1 MNENVSREIQS
12 DQEDVIDLGKL
23 FYKILVRWRW
33 FIISVPLCLA
43 AALFYCLIS
52 TPVYDIHGKV
62 MISDTKK
69 GELGTNVMMKELGF
83 SRAGDVYVENEMVE
97 LQSKNLMREVVR
109 DLELNIRY
117 TQECFFRDHEL
128 YNDSPV
134 KILVDHPEGIK
145 DTCLYVLLTANEE
158 VVVTDPK
165 GEVIRRGHFSESIS
179 MGDYCISVEKNEE
192 YMGRELREVRINL
205 DSYETAT
212 KAFYKSLSITP
223 LEKNTNAVRIALK
236 DPVPVRGVEL
246 IHALVDRYNQNGVTD
261 KQQVSAKTVEF
272 INARL
277 QVINGEL
284 GTIENDAEHFKRTN
298 KLTDL
303 TSDAAFAM
311 ERKKLAGTEL
321 LKAQTELDVVRSIR
335 LLTEKNEDGEF
346 SLLPENMGLTDD
358 GLNNALSRYNEMI
371 LRREKLLLSARE
383 NNPIVTGLDM
393 QLRGV
398 KSSIREAI
406 GNVEKGLIIKIKG
419 LERESLSVDE
429 RLISVPTQEKQ
440 YRAIARQQELKENLF
455 LFLMQKRE
463 EAEIAKLVYVPT
475 AKIIEDPDAGEGPV
489 SPKKSLILLLGCML
503 GVCIPVGI
511 ILGIDML
518 DSKVRSVED
527 LERVVRL
534 PLLGTFPE
542 VGNGKVKVGE
552 EDFIQS
558 ESMQLIR
565 EKLNYILKQQKS
577 PVIMVTSTIPGE
589 GKSMVATH
597 LANAYARAGKRVIV
611 VGCDLRN
618 PSLHSFLD
626 FDRQEGLSAYL
637 AGLCDTPEQLIWRVN
652 EELHVLFGG
661 VIPPN
666 PVQLIASPRMQELLE
681 YLRGKY
687 SCIILDTPPLGV
699 LAEGFTLSK
708 LADACVYVVRANVL
722 RKESLRLLS
731 ELEKD
736 KRLSDLGVVLNG
748 VKVESGGYGYGY
760 VYGYQ
765 YSYGNGNTDRKTS

>member
-52 TPVYDIHGKV
+52 TPEYDIHGKV

-69 GELGTNVMMKELGF
+69 GELGTNVMMKELGLF
-83 SRAGDVYVENEMVE
+83 RAGDVYVENEMVE

-117 TQECFFRDHEL
+117 TQECFFRGHEL
-128 YNDSPV
+128 YNESPV
-134 KILVDHPEGIK
+134 KILVDHPECIK
-145 DTCLYVLLTANEE
+145 DTCLYVLLQANDEII
-158 VVVTDPK
+158 VTDPK
-165 GEVIRRGHFSESIS
+165 GDVIRQGHFSESIP
-179 MGDYCISVEKNEE
+179 MGDYCISVEKNER
-192 YMGRELREVRINL
+192 YAGSELQKVRINL

-236 DPVPVRGVEL
+236 DPVSGRGVEL

-284 GTIENDAEHFKRTN
+284 GTIENDAERFKRTN

-398 KSSIREAI
+398 K
-406 GNVEKGLIIKIKG
+406 IKG

-511 ILGIDML
+511 ILGMDML
-518 DSKVRSVED
+518 DSKVRSAED
-527 LERVVRL
+527 IERVVRL
-534 PLLGTFPE
+534 PLLGTIPE
-542 VGNGKVKVGE
+542 VENGKVKNGE
-552 EDFIQS
+552 GDFMQS

-565 EKLNYILKQQKS
+565 EKLSYILKQQKS

-597 LANAYARAGKRVIV
+597 LANAYAKAGRRVIV

-618 PSLHSFLD
+618 PSLHNFLD
-626 FDRQEGLSAYL
+626 RDHREGVSAYL
-637 AGLCDTPEQLIWRVN
+637 AGLCDDPESLICRISD
-652 EELHVLFGG
+652 ELYVMFGG
-661 VIPPN
+661 VVPPN
-666 PVQLIASPRMQELLE
+666 PVQLVAGPRMRELLE
-681 YLRGKY
+681 YLKDNY

-736 KRLSDLGVVLNG
+736 KRLPDLGVVLNG
-748 VKVESGGYGYGY
+748 VKVESGGYVYGY

-765 YSYGNGNTDRKTS
+765 YGYGYRNKNRKTS

>member
-69 GELGTNVMMKELGF
+69 GELGTNVMMKELGLF
-83 SRAGDVYVENEMVE
+83 RAGDVYVENEMVE

-117 TQECFFRDHEL
+117 TQECFFRGHEL
-128 YNDSPV
+128 YNESPV
-134 KILVDHPEGIK
+134 KILVDHPECIK
-145 DTCLYVLLTANEE
+145 DTCLYVLLQANDEII
-158 VVVTDPK
+158 VTDPK
-165 GEVIRRGHFSESIS
+165 GDVIRQGHFSESIP
-179 MGDYCISVEKNEE
+179 MGDYCISVEKNER
-192 YMGRELREVRINL
+192 YAGSELQKVRINL

-236 DPVPVRGVEL
+236 DPVPGRGVEL

-284 GTIENDAEHFKRTN
+284 GTIENDAERFKRTN

-335 LLTEKNEDGEF
+335 LLTEKNEGGEF

-429 RLISVPTQEKQ
+429 RLTSVPTQEKQ

-511 ILGIDML
+511 ILGMDML
-518 DSKVRSVED
+518 DSKVRSAED
-527 LERVVRL
+527 IERVVRL

-542 VGNGKVKVGE
+542 VENGKVKIGE
-552 EDFIQS
+552 S
-558 ESMQLIR
+558 ESMHLIR
-565 EKLNYILKQQKS
+565 EKLSYILKQQKS

-597 LANAYARAGKRVIV
+597 LANAYAKAGRRVIV

-618 PSLHSFLD
+618 PSLHNFLD
-626 FDRQEGLSAYL
+626 RDHREGVSAYL
-637 AGLCDTPEQLIWRVN
+637 AGLCDDPESLICRISD
-652 EELHVLFGG
+652 ELYVMFGG
-661 VIPPN
+661 VVPPN
-666 PVQLIASPRMQELLE
+666 PVQLVAGPRMRELLE
-681 YLRGKY
+681 YLKDNY

-736 KRLSDLGVVLNG
+736 KRLPDLGVVLNG

-765 YSYGNGNTDRKTS
+765 YGYGYRNKNRKTS

>member
-1 MNENVSREIQS
+1 M
-12 DQEDVIDLGKL
+12 
-23 FYKILVRWRW
+23 
-33 FIISVPLCLA
+33 PLCLA

-52 TPVYDIHGKV
+52 TPEYDIHGKV

-69 GELGTNVMMKELGF
+69 GELGTNVMMKELGLF
-83 SRAGDVYVENEMVE
+83 RAGDVYVENEMVE

-117 TQECFFRDHEL
+117 TQECFFRGHEL
-128 YNDSPV
+128 YNESPV
-134 KILVDHPEGIK
+134 KILVDHPECIK
-145 DTCLYVLLTANEE
+145 DTCLYVLLQANDEII
-158 VVVTDPK
+158 VTDPK
-165 GEVIRRGHFSESIS
+165 GDVIRQGHFSESIP
-179 MGDYCISVEKNEE
+179 MGDYCISVEKNER
-192 YMGRELREVRINL
+192 YAGSELQKVRINL

-236 DPVPVRGVEL
+236 DPVSGRGVEL

-284 GTIENDAEHFKRTN
+284 GTIENDAERFKRTN

-335 LLTEKNEDGEF
+335 LLTEKNEGGEF

-429 RLISVPTQEKQ
+429 RLTSVPTQEKQ

-511 ILGIDML
+511 ILGMDML
-518 DSKVRSVED
+518 DSKVRSAED
-527 LERVVRL
+527 IERVVRL

-542 VGNGKVKVGE
+542 VENGKVKIGE
-552 EDFIQS
+552 EDF
-558 ESMQLIR
+558 MDRDHR
-565 EKLNYILKQQKS
+565 EG
-577 PVIMVTSTIPGE
+577 V
-589 GKSMVATH
+589 
-597 LANAYARAGKRVIV
+597 
-611 VGCDLRN
+611 
-618 PSLHSFLD
+618 
-626 FDRQEGLSAYL
+626 SAYL
-637 AGLCDTPEQLIWRVN
+637 AGLCDDPESLICRISD
-652 EELHVLFGG
+652 ELYVMFGG
-661 VIPPN
+661 VVPPN
-666 PVQLIASPRMQELLE
+666 PVQLVAGPRMRELLE
-681 YLRGKY
+681 YLKDNY

-736 KRLSDLGVVLNG
+736 KRLPDLGVVLNG

-765 YSYGNGNTDRKTS
+765 YGYGYRNKNRKTS